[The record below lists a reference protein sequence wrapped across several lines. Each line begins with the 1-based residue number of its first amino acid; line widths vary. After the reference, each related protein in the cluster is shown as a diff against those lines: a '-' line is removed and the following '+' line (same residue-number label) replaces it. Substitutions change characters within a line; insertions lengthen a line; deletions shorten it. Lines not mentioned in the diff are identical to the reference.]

1 MKTNEASQEELI
13 EGLKQLDV
21 NVVDGFV
28 DQFSRPLFGV
38 ILNYTK
44 NPSDAEE
51 ILQDTL
57 LKIIRKIDTFRR
69 ESDIWPWM
77 KKIAVNNA
85 IMWLRKQTSSRKR
98 EVRLDGWMPQFND
111 DAELEYPVFSWSG
124 DPEEV
129 MLNRELSSQLYDAIQ
144 SLPFEY
150 RAPLALRDIEGYP
163 VKQISSLLGLKEATT
178 KTRIHRAR
186 LFVRE
191 RLAHYFEG
199 RPGATS
205 SIAGNA

>member
-1 MKTNEASQEELI
+1 MLLIVVIMKVRELDQQQI
-13 EGLKQLDV
+13 VEGLKILDTGV
-21 NVVDGFV
+21 IDDFV
-28 DQFSRPLFGV
+28 DQYSRPLFGV

-57 LKIIRKIDTFRR
+57 LKIIKKIETFRE

-77 KKIAVNNA
+77 RRIAINNG
-85 IMWLRKQTSSRKR
+85 IMWLRKHRAKQERTTQLEDLLPTFTK
-98 EVRLDGWMPQFND
+98 DGEFDN
-111 DAELEYPVFSWSG
+111 PVYGWSV

-129 MLNRELSSQLYDAIQ
+129 YLNSELAAELYDAVQ
-144 SLPFEY
+144 SLPYEY
-150 RAPLALRDIEGYP
+150 RVPLVLKDIEGYSI
-163 VKQISSLLGLKEATT
+163 KQISSLLGLKEPTT

-191 RLAHYFEG
+191 RLAKYFEG
-199 RPGATS
+199 R
-205 SIAGNA
+205 

>member
-1 MKTNEASQEELI
+1 MLLMVAIMKVRELDQRQI
-13 EGLKQLDV
+13 VEGLKALDT
-21 NVVDGFV
+21 DIIDDFV
-28 DQFSRPLFGV
+28 DQYSRPLFGV

-57 LKIIRKIDTFRR
+57 LKIIKKIETFRE

-77 KKIAVNNA
+77 RRIAINNG
-85 IMWLRKQTSSRKR
+85 IMWLRKHRAKQDRTTQLEDLLPKFSR
-98 EVRLDGWMPQFND
+98 DGEFD
-111 DAELEYPVFSWSG
+111 SPVYGWSV

-129 MLNRELSSQLYDAIQ
+129 YLNSELAGELYEAVQ
-144 SLPFEY
+144 SLPYEY
-150 RAPLALRDIEGYP
+150 RVPLVLKDIEGYAI
-163 VKQISSLLGLKEATT
+163 KQISSLLGLKEPTT

-191 RLAHYFEG
+191 RLAQYFEG
-199 RPGATS
+199 R
-205 SIAGNA
+205 

>member
-1 MKTNEASQEELI
+1 MMTKSNQQMETQHLLD
-13 EGLKQLDV
+13 GLRSKDAAA
-21 NVVDGFV
+21 VDSLV
-28 DQFSRPLFGV
+28 HQYSRPLFGV

-57 LKIIRKIDTFRR
+57 LKIVRKIDTFRA

-77 KKIAVNNA
+77 KRIAVNNA
-85 IMWLRKQTSSRKR
+85 IMWLRKSRNAR
-98 EVRLDGWMPQFND
+98 EHETQLDDSMPQFSRD
-111 DAELEYPVFSWSG
+111 GTMSYPIFGWSV

-129 MLNRELSSQLYDAIQ
+129 MLNTELSAQLYDAIQ

-150 RAPLALRDIEGYP
+150 RVPLVLRDIEGYSI
-163 VKQISSLLGLKEATT
+163 KQISSLLALKEATT

-186 LFVRE
+186 LFVRDK
-191 RLAHYFEG
+191 L
-199 RPGATS
+199 S
-205 SIAGNA
+205 SYLDGDQ

>member
-1 MKTNEASQEELI
+1 MLLIVAIMKVRELDQRQI
-13 EGLKQLDV
+13 VEGLKALDT
-21 NVVDGFV
+21 DIIDDFV
-28 DQFSRPLFGV
+28 DQYSRPLFGV

-57 LKIIRKIDTFRR
+57 LKIIKKIETFRE

-77 KKIAVNNA
+77 RRIAINNG
-85 IMWLRKQTSSRKR
+85 IMWLRKHRAKQDRTTQLEDLLPKFSR
-98 EVRLDGWMPQFND
+98 DGEFDSPIYGWT
-111 DAELEYPVFSWSG
+111 V

-129 MLNRELSSQLYDAIQ
+129 YLNSELAGELYEAVQ
-144 SLPFEY
+144 SLPYEY
-150 RAPLALRDIEGYP
+150 RVPLVLKDIEGYAI
-163 VKQISSLLGLKEATT
+163 KQISSLLGLKEPTT

-191 RLAHYFEG
+191 RLAQYFEG
-199 RPGATS
+199 R
-205 SIAGNA
+205 

>member
-1 MKTNEASQEELI
+1 MTAKEMDQQLI
-13 EGLKQLDV
+13 VEGLKQHNPATID
-21 NVVDGFV
+21 DFV
-28 DQFSRPLFGV
+28 HHFSRPLFGV

-57 LKIIRKIDTFRR
+57 LKIIRKIETFRE
-69 ESDIWPWM
+69 ESDIWPWI
-77 KKIAVNNA
+77 KRIAVNNS
-85 IMWLRKQTSSRKR
+85 IMWLRKNRASRER
-98 EVRLDGWMPQFND
+98 EVHLDDSMPQFFPD
-111 DAELEYPVFSWSG
+111 GQHKTISFGWSV

-129 MLNRELSSQLYDAIQ
+129 MLNTELAGELYDAIQ

-150 RAPLALRDIEGYP
+150 RMPLVLRDIEGFSI
-163 VKQISSLLGLKEATT
+163 KQISSLLGLKEPTT

-191 RLAHYFEG
+191 KLAHYFED
-199 RPGATS
+199 S
-205 SIAGNA
+205 L

>member
-1 MKTNEASQEELI
+1 MPTRADELDQRQI
-13 EGLKQLDV
+13 IQGLKALNTEIID
-21 NVVDGFV
+21 DFV
-28 DQFSRPLFGV
+28 DRYSRPLFGV

-57 LKIIRKIDTFRR
+57 LKVIRKIDTFRE

-77 KKIAVNNA
+77 KRIAINNC
-85 IMWLRKQTSSRKR
+85 IMWLRKHRTARERTTQLEDMMPTFSR
-98 EVRLDGWMPQFND
+98 D
-111 DAELEYPVFSWSG
+111 DEFDHPIYAWSV

-129 MLNRELSSQLYDAIQ
+129 YLNSEMAGELYEAVQA
-144 SLPFEY
+144 LPYEY
-150 RAPLALRDIEGYP
+150 RVPLVLKDVEGYSI
-163 VKQISSLLGLKEATT
+163 KHISSLLGLKEATT

-191 RLAHYFEG
+191 RLSRYLE
-199 RPGATS
+199 RK
-205 SIAGNA
+205 